1 MKEEER
7 GREADL
13 PCISL
18 LGIRSL
24 ISTDFFYLLGSYVG
38 YTFDAQLFDLCLEGL
53 RKRIVS
59 TNPSS

>member
-24 ISTDFFYLLGSYVG
+24 ISTDFFYLLGS
-38 YTFDAQLFDLCLEGL
+38 
-53 RKRIVS
+53 
-59 TNPSS
+59 